1 MKNYEADVPCIVC
14 GWRVGG
20 MVTFHHVYTRKAYP
34 EYSESKFNL
43 MPLCAWHHVE
53 THNIGTVSF
62 SKKYPSVND
71 WLVSNG
77 WSLNLGKWMRLD
89 KTSQL

>member
-1 MKNYEADVPCIVC
+1 MKNYQADVPCIVC

-20 MVTFHHVYTRKAYP
+20 MVTFHHVYTRKTYP
-34 EYSESKFNL
+34 EYSEAEFNL

-62 SKKYPSVND
+62 SKKYESVNNF
-71 WLVSNG
+71 LIKNG
-77 WSLNLGKWMRLD
+77 WELIAGKWRHI
-89 KTSQL
+89 

>member
-1 MKNYEADVPCIVC
+1 LKNYKADFPCIVC

-20 MVTFHHVYTRKAYP
+20 MVTFHHVKTRGSGGND
-34 EYSESKFNL
+34 EEHNL

-62 SKKYPSVND
+62 SKKYPNVNN
-71 WLVSNG
+71 WLISNG
-77 WSLNLGKWMRLD
+77 WSLEAGKWRHF
-89 KTSQL
+89 